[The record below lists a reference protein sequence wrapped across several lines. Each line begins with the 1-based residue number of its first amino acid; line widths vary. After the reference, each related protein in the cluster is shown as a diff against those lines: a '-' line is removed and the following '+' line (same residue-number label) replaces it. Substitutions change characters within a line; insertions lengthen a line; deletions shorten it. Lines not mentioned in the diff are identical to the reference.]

1 MVAFSCVSSMEEKGG
16 VTYVIE
22 AKKPLLVGDRVRV
35 QNKELVVAK
44 AIACMKQGVLTY
56 EYHLVT
62 EAGIRQGRQSIPL
75 LPGASING
83 TVLEV
88 KQDKVRLHLAIDE
101 SQKKEE
107 ATWFQLATLYTA
119 EGHSG
124 FYCPPEIDD
133 TVQLAFPNHREETAI
148 VRRSIRKGGDTNPKT
163 ADPKTAYWGT
173 PRGKE
178 FKLDPQAVVVTA
190 KEGATFLK
198 LHQEEGIEVHS
209 NHPIVLKANDDITF
223 SGKTIAMS
231 AGETLRF
238 TCGSSSLVFDGITD
252 IQGQIVEMD
261 GSIKAPV
268 SISTSTGDDDD
279 NLEQGLDVMGMIPL
293 AGGGA

>member
-1 MVAFSCVSSMEEKGG
+1 M
-16 VTYVIE
+16 
-22 AKKPLLVGDRVRV
+22 
-35 QNKELVVAK
+35 
-44 AIACMKQGVLTY
+44 
-56 EYHLVT
+56 T
-62 EAGIRQGRQSIPL
+62 EAGIRQGRLNAPL
-75 LPGASING
+75 LPGASLDG
-83 TVLEV
+83 KVLEV

-107 ATWFQLATLYTA
+107 ATWFPLATLYTA

-124 FYCPPEIDD
+124 FYWPPEIDD

-173 PRGKE
+173 SRGKE
-178 FKLDPQAVVVTA
+178 FKLDPQSVVVTA

-198 LHQEEGIEVHS
+198 IHQESGIEVHS
-209 NHPIVLKANDDITF
+209 NHPIVLTASDDITF

-231 AGETLRF
+231 AGESLRF
-238 TCGSSSLVFDGITD
+238 TCGSSSLVLDGITD

-268 SISTSTGDDDD
+268 SISTTTEEDDDD
-279 NLEQGLDVMGMIPL
+279 DDDFEQGLDLIGMIPL